1 VGGLDVTMSFTLQG
15 GPELQRRLHAIGGTP
30 KVILGNLGI
39 RAVRE
44 AKLIVPRRTGNLGR
58 TIRVGAHTSEFVEV
72 RAGGALKVGYAA
84 YVEYGTGAH
93 DIIPRQRKALAWG
106 GERTLGGRLRA
117 GSRATHFAKRVHHPG
132 TKPHPFLVPGLML
145 ALKAIGLDDMVK
157 RWNGAA

>member
-44 AKLIVPRRTGNLGR
+44 AKLIVPRRTGR
-58 TIRVGAHTSEFVEV
+58 
-72 RAGGALKVGYAA
+72 ALKVGYAA